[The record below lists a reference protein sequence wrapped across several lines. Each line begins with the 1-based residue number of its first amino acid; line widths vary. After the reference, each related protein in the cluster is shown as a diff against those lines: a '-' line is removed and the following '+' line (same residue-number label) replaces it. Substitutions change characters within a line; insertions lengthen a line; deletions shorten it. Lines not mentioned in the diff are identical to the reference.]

1 MLRTYRIA
9 AAACVATFALSTTG
23 FAATARPKAR
33 AVVGTL
39 QKVEGRTIIVQ
50 TSKGAETVQL
60 VSGSWIHRGAETI
73 QPASLPSYAGQRVK
87 VRYVDLDGE
96 KQAQTVTVAS
106 ARISKK

>member
-9 AAACVATFALSTTG
+9 VAACVATFALTTTG
-23 FAATARPKAR
+23 FAAPARPKAR

-39 QKVEGRTIIVQ
+39 QKVEGRTITVR
-50 TSKGAETVQL
+50 TPKGQEAVLL
-60 VSGSWIHRGAETI
+60 VSTSRIHRGAETI

-87 VRYVDLDGE
+87 VRYVDVDGE

-106 ARISKK
+106 ARLSKK